1 MKKPSIRKRKSNING
16 QTMVDIKE
24 LPKRDPKVSFAESVN
39 NLQLKLFSKDISPQR
54 KASTKSLPP
63 PHEDQIPKYNGLNN
77 EELKEKG
84 IKFKSQSNKNL
95 YRENFD
101 KNEKRYEKRR
111 SMRLKSEK
119 FSNKKIRGELSTI
132 KEIIIAD
139 NNEHVV
145 SNNPKK
151 RFKLKDEVEK
161 GGTKKKI
168 NIIEELRKFDREQQI
183 KMEEYIDKKRKKQIE
198 LSFKNSDI
206 YKIKNN
212 ENENE
217 NINDYNKNENI
228 NDNNNKIKI
237 NGITNNENKAD
248 KKRKEDNNNNKN
260 NNNNN
265 FQKIKMK
272 YFSKHLFTTRFPE
285 TEFKTKYL
293 DNYFQNN
300 KEISK
305 NLFGNYVHKKEETN
319 KKVNT
324 KNSLSKEKNNENSN
338 NSKIDTINTINIEQ
352 SYRSNTYNLS
362 FNKYNKDH
370 REDNEINNTYK
381 MIINSIDDKL
391 YNKKNKNKDR
401 IILPYDS
408 YTRVMSGSI
417 GKIKGLSK
425 TQNNI
430 YKSSFRDSALINKNN
445 SYYKDIS
452 NKYDK
457 YNRLKFIPHFIRN
470 SNNNN
475 NRNYNKDYKFIKIFN
490 ELKSSI

>member
-1 MKKPSIRKRKSNING
+1 MKKSSIRKRKSNING
-16 QTMVDIKE
+16 QTLVDIKE

-39 NLQLKLFSKDISPQR
+39 NLQLKLFSKDINPQP
-54 KASTKSLPP
+54 KTSTKSMPP
-63 PHEDQIPKYNGLNN
+63 PHEDQISKYNGLNN
-77 EELKEKG
+77 EELKEKEK
-84 IKFKSQSNKNL
+84 KFKSQSNKNL
-95 YRENFD
+95 HRENLD

-119 FSNKKIRGELSTI
+119 LSKKNIRGELSTI

-139 NNEHVV
+139 NNEHVM

-151 RFKLKDEVEK
+151 RFKFQNEIDEEK
-161 GGTKKKI
+161 TKKKIKI

-198 LSFKNSDI
+198 LSFKNNTI

-212 ENENE
+212 ENEN
-217 NINDYNKNENI
+217 I
-228 NDNNNKIKI
+228 NDNIKI
-237 NGITNNENKAD
+237 NGITNNENYNKENNNKNKDD
-248 KKRKEDNNNNKN
+248 KKRKEDNNNNN
-260 NNNNN
+260 NND
-265 FQKIKMK
+265 FQKIKQK
-272 YFSKHLFTTRFPE
+272 YFSKYLFTTRFPE
-285 TEFKTKYL
+285 TEFKAKYL

-300 KEISK
+300 KAISK
-305 NLFGNYVHKKEETN
+305 NLFGNYSDKKEETN

-324 KNSLSKEKNNENSN
+324 KNNYSKEKNNENSN
-338 NSKIDTINTINIEQ
+338 NSKTDIINSMNIEQ
-352 SYRSNTYNLS
+352 SYRSNAYNLS
-362 FNKYNKDH
+362 INKYNKEH
-370 REDNEINNTYK
+370 REDNEINNRYK

-391 YNKKNKNKDR
+391 YNKKNKNR
-401 IILPYDS
+401 AILPYDS

-430 YKSSFRDSALINKNN
+430 YKSSFRDSTLINKNN

-452 NKYDK
+452 NKYDR
-457 YNRLKFIPHFIRN
+457 YNRLKLIHHFIRN

-475 NRNYNKDYKFIKIFN
+475 RNKNYNKEYKFIRIVN
-490 ELKSSI
+490 ELKSGF

>member
-16 QTMVDIKE
+16 QTLVDIKE
-24 LPKRDPKVSFAESVN
+24 LQKRDPKVSFAESVN
-39 NLQLKLFSKDISPQR
+39 NLQLKLFSKDINPQP
-54 KASTKSLPP
+54 KTSTKSLPP
-63 PHEDQIPKYNGLNN
+63 PQEEQIQKYNGLNN
-77 EELKEKG
+77 EELKEK
-84 IKFKSQSNKNL
+84 IFKSQSNKNL

-119 FSNKKIRGELSTI
+119 LSNKNIRGELSTI

-139 NNEHVV
+139 NNEHVM

-151 RFKLKDEVEK
+151 RFKFKDEIDE
-161 GGTKKKI
+161 GGTKKKIKI

-198 LSFKNSDI
+198 LSFKNNTI

-212 ENENE
+212 ENV
-217 NINDYNKNENI
+217 NI
-228 NDNNNKIKI
+228 NDNNNDIKI
-237 NGITNNENKAD
+237 NGITNNENYNKENNNKNKDD
-248 KKRKEDNNNNKN
+248 KKRKEDNNND
-260 NNNNN
+260 
-265 FQKIKMK
+265 FQKIKQK
-272 YFSKHLFTTRFPE
+272 YFSKYLFTTRFPE
-285 TEFKTKYL
+285 TEFKAKYL

-300 KEISK
+300 KTISK
-305 NLFGNYVHKKEETN
+305 NLFGNYVDKKGETN

-324 KNSLSKEKNNENSN
+324 KNNLSKEKNNENSS
-338 NSKIDTINTINIEQ
+338 NSKTDIINTINIEQ
-352 SYRSNTYNLS
+352 SYRSNAYNLS
-362 FNKYNKDH
+362 LNKYNKEH
-370 REDNEINNTYK
+370 REDKEMNNTYK

-391 YNKKNKNKDR
+391 YNKKNKNR
-401 IILPYDS
+401 TILPYDS
-408 YTRVMSGSI
+408 YTRVISGSV
-417 GKIKGLSK
+417 GKNKGLSK

-430 YKSSFRDSALINKNN
+430 CKSSFRDSSLIYKNN

-475 NRNYNKDYKFIKIFN
+475 NNKNYYKEYKFIRIVN
-490 ELKSSI
+490 ELKSGI

>member
-16 QTMVDIKE
+16 QTLVDIKE

-39 NLQLKLFSKDISPQR
+39 NLQLKLFSKDINPQP
-54 KASTKSLPP
+54 KTSTKSLPP
-63 PHEDQIPKYNGLNN
+63 PHEDKIPKYNGFNN
-77 EELKEKG
+77 EEHKEK
-84 IKFKSQSNKNL
+84 IFKSQSNKNL
-95 YRENFD
+95 YRENLD

-111 SMRLKSEK
+111 SMRLKPEK
-119 FSNKKIRGELSTI
+119 LSNKNIRGELSTI

-139 NNEHVV
+139 NNEHVM

-151 RFKLKDEVEK
+151 RFKFKDEIDE
-161 GGTKKKI
+161 GGTKKKIKI

-198 LSFKNSDI
+198 LSFKNNII

-212 ENENE
+212 ENEN
-217 NINDYNKNENI
+217 I
-228 NDNNNKIKI
+228 NDNNDIKI
-237 NGITNNENKAD
+237 NGITNNENYNKENNNKNKDD
-248 KKRKEDNNNNKN
+248 KKRKEDNNNND
-260 NNNNN
+260 
-265 FQKIKMK
+265 FQKIKQK
-272 YFSKHLFTTRFPE
+272 YFSKYLFTTRFPE

-300 KEISK
+300 KTISK
-305 NLFGNYVHKKEETN
+305 NLFGNYTDKKEETN
-319 KKVNT
+319 KKVYT
-324 KNSLSKEKNNENSN
+324 KNNLSKEKNNENSN
-338 NSKIDTINTINIEQ
+338 NSKTDIINTINIEQ
-352 SYRSNTYNLS
+352 SYRSNAYNLS
-362 FNKYNKDH
+362 LNKYNKEH
-370 REDNEINNTYK
+370 REDNEMNNTFK

-391 YNKKNKNKDR
+391 YNKKNKNR
-401 IILPYDS
+401 TILPYDS
-408 YTRVMSGSI
+408 YTRVMSGFV
-417 GKIKGLSK
+417 GKNKGLSK

-430 YKSSFRDSALINKNN
+430 YRSSFRDSSLINKNN

-475 NRNYNKDYKFIKIFN
+475 NNKNYNKEYKFIRIVN
-490 ELKSSI
+490 ELKSGI